1 MKFVIILFIIV
12 LLLRVY
18 KSYITGPLVFLFSCT
33 FCEYLSRPQVC
44 SLLKETRFIVRFV
57 IFIYYYYYS
66 NENKSLRKNMLI
78 LLLFHMMIGITAKFY
93 FFVFQNLLD
102 R

>member
-1 MKFVIILFIIV
+1 M
-12 LLLRVY
+12 
-18 KSYITGPLVFLFSCT
+18 TGPLVFLLSST

-78 LLLFHMMIGITAKFY
+78 FLLFHMMIGITAKFY
-93 FFVFQNLLD
+93 YLYFKIYSID
-102 R
+102 EAKM